1 MPLLLTV
8 TLVCEFGLVIALLLT
23 FATYDAVKAK
33 LALVAYEDDTDKL
46 ALVAYEDDTDKLA
59 LVAYEDDTDK
69 LALVAYEDDTEKL
82 AEVMDP
88 DKFTAANPLKLPV
101 ESVPIIKFVPETYVS
116 TYAVLL
122 EFLCENL
129 IANESGCAI

>member
-33 LALVAYEDDTDKL
+33 LAE
-46 ALVAYEDDTDKLA
+46 
-59 LVAYEDDTDK
+59 
-69 LALVAYEDDTEKL
+69 VAYEDDTEKL

>member
-33 LALVAYEDDTDKL
+33 LAEVAYEDDTDKL
-46 ALVAYEDDTDKLA
+46 ALVAVKA
-59 LVAYEDDTDK
+59 K

>member
-33 LALVAYEDDTDKL
+33 LAYEDDTDKL
-46 ALVAYEDDTDKLA
+46 ALVAVKA
-59 LVAYEDDTDK
+59 K